1 MNRYDPKSDDDD
13 DDDDYAADCT
23 QVIKLFI
30 QKFKKL
36 NCLVQCGLF
45 NIFKQCF
52 QFLNLNQI
60 TGNLKK
66 NIRRKDEYLRNR

>member
-30 QKFKKL
+30 QK
-36 NCLVQCGLF
+36 
-45 NIFKQCF
+45 
-52 QFLNLNQI
+52 
-60 TGNLKK
+60 
-66 NIRRKDEYLRNR
+66 